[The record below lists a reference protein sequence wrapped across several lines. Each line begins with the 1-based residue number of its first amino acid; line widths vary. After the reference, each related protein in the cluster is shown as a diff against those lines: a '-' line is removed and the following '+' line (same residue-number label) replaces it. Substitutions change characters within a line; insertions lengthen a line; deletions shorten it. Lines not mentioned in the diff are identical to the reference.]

1 MTSSIGFYASQAPR
15 ASSAAQ
21 QSQLSAHR
29 VRQGF
34 VEQRTEIIN
43 RIRVRPAM
51 VVVLAPVVGD
61 AAQVAQAGEP
71 VLRQV
76 DELNAVLFG
85 SLALWGVFSL
95 QGGKCAV
102 QTSG

>member
-1 MTSSIGFYASQAPR
+1 
-15 ASSAAQ
+15 
-21 QSQLSAHR
+21 
-29 VRQGF
+29 
-34 VEQRTEIIN
+34 
-43 RIRVRPAM
+43 
-51 VVVLAPVVGD
+51 
-61 AAQVAQAGEP
+61 